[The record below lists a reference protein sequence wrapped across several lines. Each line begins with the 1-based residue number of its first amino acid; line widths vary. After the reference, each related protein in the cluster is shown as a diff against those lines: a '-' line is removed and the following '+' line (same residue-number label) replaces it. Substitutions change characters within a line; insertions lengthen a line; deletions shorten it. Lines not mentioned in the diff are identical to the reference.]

1 MNLSERMKNLR
12 FYVVLFFGV
21 IIAFILLL
29 GLSFLIPNSAIES
42 NRQQGLAVIAK
53 EGDYPLYLFDSPGA
67 QMDNYTDRLMLEAT
81 EKPAGENY
89 LYAALNVHG
98 YAWYW
103 HGYLAFLRL
112 ALVFFNYYQI
122 RYFCMI
128 LFLALLSI
136 TFSLLRQKAGIRIAI
151 YYLLAIGACY
161 AVIVSVLMQ
170 YMSVFVIMFV
180 GCIWLLKNF
189 DSILSRKLLAFFLI
203 LGMGTNYLDLL
214 TAPLLTLGMPLL
226 IALFL
231 EMSQCPN
238 NNFLI
243 NLKKIF
249 FPSMFWGIGYGG
261 CWITKWTVGS
271 LLLRRNIIADAVNQ
285 AIFRVSGDKAYPLN
299 RKAALTMSFNDMFFY
314 SGILW
319 IFIIILIIWVVL
331 AIVFRVPVYQWRNTA
346 ILLIVSAYPYV
357 WFMVM
362 ANHTQ
367 IHHWFV
373 YRIQAITIFG
383 ILCCMDMTVNWV
395 KVHKWM
401 SELRCKCLHI

>member
-67 QMDNYTDRLMLEAT
+67 QMDNYTDRLMLGAT

-103 HGYLAFLRL
+103 HGWLAFLRL

-161 AVIVSVLMQ
+161 AVIVYVLMQ

-189 DSILSRKLLAFFLI
+189 DSILSRKLLAFF
-203 LGMGTNYLDLL
+203 
-214 TAPLLTLGMPLL
+214 
-226 IALFL
+226 
-231 EMSQCPN
+231 
-238 NNFLI
+238 
-243 NLKKIF
+243 
-249 FPSMFWGIGYGG
+249 
-261 CWITKWTVGS
+261 
-271 LLLRRNIIADAVNQ
+271 
-285 AIFRVSGDKAYPLN
+285 
-299 RKAALTMSFNDMFFY
+299 
-314 SGILW
+314 
-319 IFIIILIIWVVL
+319 
-331 AIVFRVPVYQWRNTA
+331 
-346 ILLIVSAYPYV
+346 
-357 WFMVM
+357 
-362 ANHTQ
+362 
-367 IHHWFV
+367 
-373 YRIQAITIFG
+373 
-383 ILCCMDMTVNWV
+383 
-395 KVHKWM
+395 
-401 SELRCKCLHI
+401 